1 MPKTYKIPDLL
12 APKYQGCGHALAAV
26 RGGEIVDF
34 VYLRDALE
42 SFDPDAPHA
51 AFAAIQDERLG
62 ATVRRLQA
70 LGEVSVGMMSC
81 WEFVVL

>member
-1 MPKTYKIPDLL
+1 MPKTYPIPDLL
-12 APKYQGCGHALAAV
+12 APKYRGLGHALAAV
-26 RGGEIVDF
+26 CNGEIVDF

-42 SFDPDAPHA
+42 DFDPDAPHA
-51 AFAAIQDERLG
+51 VFAAIQDERLG
-62 ATVRRLQA
+62 PTVRRFQA